1 MIVMY
6 YVVFFR
12 RIQAVTLLS
21 TVLHNPNLK
30 TEIELQDLKNLGAN
44 VQNLLNDYLNDK
56 VNLKQKMVC
65 ELLHLIHGLHGLSH
79 LNGKKDILDWDEM
92 KKLLEKLRAKVP
104 KNRHFQDVKKAFN
117 KISAQLKVQVV
128 MGSEKKL
135 KNGTPTDADEKNDEN
150 DEQSE
155 QIMDLSVNGNNEESK
170 KSKKKKK
177 KKQSKETLQKRK
189 ERKKFELEDQYKNLE
204 MPSFKTALV
213 DNINLDVAAE
223 PPKKKK
229 KTKVNS

>member
-1 MIVMY
+1 
-6 YVVFFR
+6 
-12 RIQAVTLLS
+12 
-21 TVLHNPNLK
+21 
-30 TEIELQDLKNLGAN
+30 
-44 VQNLLNDYLNDK
+44 
-56 VNLKQKMVC
+56 MVC
-65 ELLHLIHGLHGLSH
+65 ELLHLIHGLHGLSD
-79 LNGKKDILDWDEM
+79 LDDKKDILDWDEM

>member
-1 MIVMY
+1 M
-6 YVVFFR
+6 
-12 RIQAVTLLS
+12 TLLS

-135 KNGTPTDADEKNDEN
+135 KNDTTPTDDEKNNEE
-150 DEQSE
+150 EQPE
-155 QIMDLSVNGNNEESK
+155 QIMDLSANGNGDSK

-189 ERKKFELEDQYKNLE
+189 ERKKFDLEDQYKNLE

>member
-1 MIVMY
+1 M
-6 YVVFFR
+6 
-12 RIQAVTLLS
+12 
-21 TVLHNPNLK
+21 
-30 TEIELQDLKNLGAN
+30 G
-44 VQNLLNDYLNDK
+44 
-56 VNLKQKMVC
+56 
-65 ELLHLIHGLHGLSH
+65 
-79 LNGKKDILDWDEM
+79 
-92 KKLLEKLRAKVP
+92 
-104 KNRHFQDVKKAFN
+104 KAFN
-117 KISAQLKVQVV
+117 KISALLKVQVV

-177 KKQSKETLQKRK
+177 KKQRK

-213 DNINLDVAAE
+213 DNINLDV
-223 PPKKKK
+223 
-229 KTKVNS
+229 